1 MSAFIERS
9 PRRVRGRADLQ
20 GAHAAHGL
28 PDRPEHLLRRPQPGG
43 QCLGTGPTDNDLVA
57 HCGLPPRDARF
68 PHMTRTAWS
77 PNPRGQTVDAFHT
90 TGRASLATT
99 QTALPGART
108 HSENLDYIEVGAD
121 QHALSAHH
129 SFDGR

>member
-1 MSAFIERS
+1 MQLVGS
-9 PRRVRGRADLQ
+9 PLESVTA
-20 GAHAAHGL
+20 
-28 PDRPEHLLRRPQPGG
+28 EHLDRVWPD
-43 QCLGTGPTDNDLVA
+43 TGPTDKDLVA